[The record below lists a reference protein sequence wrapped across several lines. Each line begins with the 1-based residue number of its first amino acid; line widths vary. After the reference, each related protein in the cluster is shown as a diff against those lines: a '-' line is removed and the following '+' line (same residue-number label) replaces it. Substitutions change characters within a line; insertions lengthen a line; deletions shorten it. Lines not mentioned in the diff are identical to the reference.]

1 MTEFG
6 NLSLVEE
13 REEME
18 GGNVALKLPG
28 VRSGDMAARTVKPEV
43 RVFSLQ
49 FSPTGMNFLVR
60 IFRV

>member
-18 GGNVALKLPG
+18 GGSVALKLPG
-28 VRSGDMAARTVKPEV
+28 VRSGDMATRTVKPEV
-43 RVFSLQ
+43 RVFCLQ
-49 FSPTGMNFLVR
+49 FSPTGMKFLLKVLT
-60 IFRV
+60 V

>member
-6 NLSLVEE
+6 NLALVEE
-13 REEME
+13 REDME

-28 VRSGDMAARTVKPEV
+28 VRSGDMASRSVKPEV

-49 FSPTGMNFLVR
+49 FSPTGNFCCKLNLES
-60 IFRV
+60 